1 MDKKV
6 VKNYLYNLSYQLL
19 LIILPII
26 TTPYVSRVLGAKGV
40 GTYSYTNS
48 ITQYFILLGCI
59 GLNLY
64 GQREIAYYQNDIK
77 KRNRTFFELL
87 FLRFITLTISII
99 VFYFTMV
106 LHSKYSYIF
115 IIQVLDII
123 ASIFDISWF
132 FQGIEDFQ
140 KTVLRNFVVRIICV
154 SLIFMFVKS
163 PNDLQLY
170 VLCYSGTL
178 LLGNL
183 SLWLYMPK
191 YVSRSDI
198 KNINIKRHIKPAVM
212 LFLPQIATSIYTLL
226 DKTMIGY
233 ITNDT
238 SEVAYYEQSQ
248 TLIKTVMTVI
258 TSLGTAMMPRI
269 ANLFKNEKHEE
280 IRIYMQNSIKFVL
293 VLAIPFTFGIMAIA
307 KGFVPWFFGS
317 GYEKVIPNI
326 ELIAPIII
334 FIGMT
339 TVTGTQYLLPLR
351 RQKEYTL
358 SVIIGCAINV
368 VLNGVLIVVLKSIG
382 AAIATFIAELIILI
396 VQLYYLRNDFDLK
409 YIMSQFIKYSL
420 FGLAMFCIVKYV
432 SSFFDISII
441 STFIEITVGGV
452 VYILLLI
459 ISKDSIIR
467 TGVQTFKRKRK

>member
-293 VLAIPFTFGIMAIA
+293 VLAIPFTFGITAIA

-339 TVTGTQYLLPLR
+339 TVTGTQYLLPLG

-382 AAIATFIAELIILI
+382 AAIATFVAELIILI

>member
-1 MDKKV
+1 
-6 VKNYLYNLSYQLL
+6 
-19 LIILPII
+19 
-26 TTPYVSRVLGAKGV
+26 
-40 GTYSYTNS
+40 
-48 ITQYFILLGCI
+48 
-59 GLNLY
+59 
-64 GQREIAYYQNDIK
+64 
-77 KRNRTFFELL
+77 
-87 FLRFITLTISII
+87 
-99 VFYFTMV
+99 
-106 LHSKYSYIF
+106 
-115 IIQVLDII
+115 
-123 ASIFDISWF
+123 
-132 FQGIEDFQ
+132 
-140 KTVLRNFVVRIICV
+140 
-154 SLIFMFVKS
+154 
-163 PNDLQLY
+163 
-170 VLCYSGTL
+170 
-178 LLGNL
+178 
-183 SLWLYMPK
+183 
-191 YVSRSDI
+191 
-198 KNINIKRHIKPAVM
+198 
-212 LFLPQIATSIYTLL
+212 
-226 DKTMIGY
+226 
-233 ITNDT
+233 
-238 SEVAYYEQSQ
+238 
-248 TLIKTVMTVI
+248 MTVI

-339 TVTGTQYLLPLR
+339 TVTGTQYLLPLG

-382 AAIATFIAELIILI
+382 AAIATFVAELIILI